1 MNTVQ
6 VNHTRQLL
14 LLSFSNAVFFSKK
27 IKVWEAEILSQ
38 KYNKIVFF
46 FPQICKSSTSLR
58 SKGKLFNINRLIS
71 FKNLV

>member
-1 MNTVQ
+1 MNIVQ

-46 FPQICKSSTSLR
+46 SL
-58 SKGKLFNINRLIS
+58 KYLNPAHH
-71 FKNLV
+71 